1 LQTTTTN
8 GIGYLR
14 HDDGSDARQ
23 RASSFRALF
32 VLSGS
37 RGVSPGVL
45 RKQLGL
51 SDDDFNALI
60 ESLQRTYLVDSVS
73 ELRGE
78 SVVEYFCLTDEGKST
93 LQQMMERMCE
103 LPELE

>member
-1 LQTTTTN
+1 MQTTTTRS
-8 GIGYLR
+8 IGYQPY
-14 HDDGSDARQ
+14 DDVSDARQ
-23 RASSFRALF
+23 RASSFKALF

-37 RGVSPGVL
+37 KGVSPGVL

-51 SDDDFNALI
+51 PEDDFSALL
-60 ESLQRTYLVDSVS
+60 ENLQRTYLVDSVS

-78 SVVEYFCLTDEGKST
+78 SIVEYFCLTDEGTSV
-93 LQQMMERMCE
+93 LQRMMERMCE

>member
-1 LQTTTTN
+1 MQAATTRS
-8 GIGYLR
+8 ISYLKR
-14 HDDGSDARQ
+14 ENADARQ
-23 RASSFRALF
+23 DAYTFRALF

-37 RGVSPGVL
+37 RGISPGVL

-51 SDDDFNALI
+51 SDNEFDALL
-60 ESLQRTYLVDSVS
+60 ERLHRLYLVDSVS

-78 SVVEYFCLTDEGKST
+78 SIVEYYSLTDDGKST

>member
-1 LQTTTTN
+1 MQVTTTS
-8 GIGYLR
+8 GIGYLK
-14 HDDGSDARQ
+14 HDDADARQ
-23 RASSFRALF
+23 LASSFRALF

-37 RGVSPGVL
+37 KGVSPPVL
-45 RKQLGL
+45 KKQLGL
-51 SDDDFNALI
+51 SNDDFNALL

-78 SVVEYFCLTDEGKST
+78 SIVEYFCLTDEGKAE
-93 LQQMMERMCE
+93 LQHMMERMCE